1 MRKSRDSKLSNQ
13 SRKKMSAAPEVV
25 DLIDDDD
32 SDNENNNST
41 EPEASGVIRT
51 LKYVPKTI

>member
-1 MRKSRDSKLSNQ
+1 
-13 SRKKMSAAPEVV
+13 MSAAPEVV

-41 EPEASGVIRT
+41 EP
-51 LKYVPKTI
+51 KTQVL